1 MGDCP
6 EDYCVLWKPV
16 YDNSGPKGQQHSCAL
31 LWHSVHCD
39 SPLAPWVMKGLIN
52 ESIRVSVCCSLCVS
66 GMQSG
71 PDVPSLRAH
80 RGKGCHCWQAWWM
93 GGTPRHD
100 KDECDSPRPAKGG
113 RCSTTE
119 GRSRDADHLPFLVTS
134 PTSWAQGGG
143 RTRGKKEEKDEEK
156 ESESDDPIEWLP
168 LPFFP
173 HIGPQKHI
181 QLCTSGMKSTE
192 WCQSMQYIYF
202 PWSKWW
208 EITNTSLNWVQ
219 YLIKA
224 LDKITGL
231 NKHEGI
237 HQ

>member
-1 MGDCP
+1 MRHHP
-6 EDYCVLWKPV
+6 EDYSVLWMPV
-16 YDNSGPKGQQHSCAL
+16 HRPRGQQHSYAL

-113 RCSTTE
+113 RCSATK
-119 GRSRDADHLPFLVTS
+119 GRSCDADHLPFLLTS
-134 PTSWAQGGG
+134 PTGWAQGGW
-143 RTRGKKEEKDEEK
+143 RTSGEKRGERGI
-156 ESESDDPIEWLP
+156 SDHPVEWLP
-168 LPFFP
+168 PSLYP
-173 HIGPQKHI
+173 HILSIKRHTQ
-181 QLCTSGMKSTE
+181 
-192 WCQSMQYIYF
+192 QYYRH
-202 PWSKWW
+202 
-208 EITNTSLNWVQ
+208 EIGGANYTVDLFSV
-219 YLIKA
+219 K
-224 LDKITGL
+224 
-231 NKHEGI
+231 
-237 HQ
+237 

>member
-1 MGDCP
+1 MGHCP

-16 YDNSGPKGQQHSCAL
+16 YDNSRPKGQQHSCAL

-80 RGKGCHCWQAWWM
+80 GGKGCHRWQAWWM

-134 PTSWAQGGG
+134 PTGWAQGGG
-143 RTRGKKEEKDEEK
+143 RARGKKEEEEYQMILL
-156 ESESDDPIEWLP
+156 SDSLLP
-168 LPFFP
+168 SLMFVLK
-173 HIGPQKHI
+173 QHI
-181 QLCTSGMKSTE
+181 QRYKRH
-192 WCQSMQYIYF
+192 
-202 PWSKWW
+202 
-208 EITNTSLNWVQ
+208 EINRRAPNYAV
-219 YLIKA
+219 YLFSV
-224 LDKITGL
+224 
-231 NKHEGI
+231 E
-237 HQ
+237 

>member
-1 MGDCP
+1 MIILSSESLPMISVGL
-6 EDYCVLWKPV
+6 EG
-16 YDNSGPKGQQHSCAL
+16 NSIAL

-39 SPLAPWVMKGLIN
+39 LPLAPWVMKGLIN

-71 PDVPSLRAH
+71 PDVPSLRAR

-93 GGTPRHD
+93 AGTLRRD

-113 RCSTTE
+113 RRWTTE
-119 GRSRDADHLPFLVTS
+119 GRSRDADHLPFLVAS
-134 PTSWAQGGG
+134 PAGWAQSGG
-143 RTRGKKEEKDEEK
+143 RTRGWKEEEDEYGITLLR
-156 ESESDDPIEWLP
+156 DRPP
-168 LPFFP
+168 LSPLTLE
-173 HIGPQKHI
+173 GKK
-181 QLCTSGMKSTE
+181 LTSS
-192 WCQSMQYIYF
+192 C
-202 PWSKWW
+202 
-208 EITNTSLNWVQ
+208 LNWEQ

-231 NKHEGI
+231 NKHTGI

>member
-1 MGDCP
+1 MIAVGL
-6 EDYCVLWKPV
+6 EG
-16 YDNSGPKGQQHSCAL
+16 NSIAL

-93 GGTPRHD
+93 GGRPRHD

-134 PTSWAQGGG
+134 PTAWAEGGG
-143 RTRGKKEEKDEEK
+143 RTRGGERRRKKNIR
-156 ESESDDPIEWLP
+156 SSYWV
-168 LPFFP
+168 
-173 HIGPQKHI
+173 
-181 QLCTSGMKSTE
+181 TA
-192 WCQSMQYIYF
+192 
-202 PWSKWW
+202 
-208 EITNTSLNWVQ
+208 SLLFHS
-219 YLIKA
+219 YSF
-224 LDKITGL
+224 
-231 NKHEGI
+231 
-237 HQ
+237 HQTVYNAILQA

>member
-1 MGDCP
+1 
-6 EDYCVLWKPV
+6 
-16 YDNSGPKGQQHSCAL
+16 
-31 LWHSVHCD
+31 
-39 SPLAPWVMKGLIN
+39 MKGLIN
-52 ESIRVSVCCSLCVS
+52 ESIRVSVCCSPCVS

-119 GRSRDADHLPFLVTS
+119 GRSCDADHLPLPSYIPYWLS
-134 PTSWAQGGG
+134 PRWWKI
-143 RTRGKKEEKDEEK
+143 RRGEI
-156 ESESDDPIEWLP
+156 SDHPIEWLP
-168 LPFFP
+168 HS
-173 HIGPQKHI
+173 HILSIKQQHYRHGGPNYTVYC
-181 QLCTSGMKSTE
+181 L
-192 WCQSMQYIYF
+192 
-202 PWSKWW
+202 WSKWW
-208 EITNTSLNWVQ
+208 EITNTSLNWEQ

-231 NKHEGI
+231 NKHKGI